1 MSVNDNLNEERE
13 SRIQIKVGHELRSI
27 GIPPRPSILIQI
39 DKEMAR
45 DEPDFYRLAAI
56 VGNDVALSAG
66 IIKVANSS
74 YFGFTKAVRSVQEA
88 LLVLGLNTITHAIS
102 GMELKKAFEKTRH
115 LERFWHASATT
126 AHASAWIAQRIGSQT
141 VRAVDAYTFG
151 LFHDCGIPLLVAP
164 FKEYVDILGEA
175 NADSTRLFTEIED
188 DRLSINHAVV
198 GYELAKEWLLP
209 EETCL
214 AIRHHHNPA
223 AITGDVGLTQRS
235 RDVIAMAHLA
245 EHFLHFHTGLS
256 KCREWDKLGQACLK
270 LLNIG
275 DTLLD
280 QLYAESAAIIARE
293 PI

>member
-1 MSVNDNLNEERE
+1 MNDTLNEEHE

-39 DKEMAR
+39 DQEMAR
-45 DEPDFYRLAAI
+45 EEPDFYRLATI
-56 VGNDVALSAG
+56 IGNDVALSAG

-74 YFGFTKAVRSVQEA
+74 YFGFTKSVRSVQEA

-126 AHASAWIAQRIGSQT
+126 AHTSAWLAQRIASQT
-141 VRAVDAYTFG
+141 VRPVDAYTFG

-164 FKEYVDILGEA
+164 FKEYMAILGEA
-175 NADSTRLFTEIED
+175 NADSVRVFTEIED
-188 DRLSINHAVV
+188 ERLSINHAQV
-198 GYELAKEWLLP
+198 GYELAREWLLP

-223 AITGDVGLTQRS
+223 AINGEVGLSQRS
-235 RDVIAMAHLA
+235 REVIALAHLA

-256 KCREWDKLGQACLK
+256 KGREWDKLGKASLSLLK
-270 LLNIG
+270 IDDVLLQ
-275 DTLLD
+275 

-293 PI
+293 PL